1 MMISTPI
8 LEDKLRVAPGLEG
21 PGHESFS
28 VWMAN
33 ADGAAGGG
41 DWCAI
46 VPISPYAVALTVGDV
61 AGHGLAAVEG
71 LAKMH
76 AAILGAL
83 TVTHIPSDVLATAN
97 ATAYGG
103 GGGESVIVTALV
115 AIFDR
120 RYRTLTFANAGHP
133 PPLVLSG
140 NVHAFLEHPPADL
153 PLGIY
158 ARHDAANYVVAL
170 PSTALLVLYT
180 DGITEHA
187 RDPVRGETELID
199 AARGSFDRP
208 ELDAARTI
216 AGRMLHPVRGDDDA
230 AVMALRLSAADYR

>member
-1 MMISTPI
+1 MIFSASV
-8 LEDKLRVAPGLEG
+8 LGQQSRDAPALKG
-21 PGHESFS
+21 PTSHESFS
-28 VWMAN
+28 VWTAN
-33 ADGAAGGG
+33 ADGAVAGG

-46 VPISPYAVALTVGDV
+46 VPLSPFTVALTVGDV
-61 AGHGLAAVEG
+61 AGHGLAAADG
-71 LAKMH
+71 LATMH
-76 AAILGAL
+76 AAILSAL
-83 TVTHIPSDVLATAN
+83 TATQVPSDVLAMAN
-97 ATAYGG
+97 TIAYGSG
-103 GGGESVIVTALV
+103 SAVMVTALV

-140 NVHAFLEHPPADL
+140 DIHAFLEHPPADL

-170 PSTALLVLYT
+170 PSSALLVLYT

-187 RDPVRGETELID
+187 RDPVRGEVELLD
-199 AARGSFDRP
+199 AARRSLENP
-208 ELDAARTI
+208 ELDAARAI

-230 AVMALRLSAADYR
+230 SVMALRLLPA